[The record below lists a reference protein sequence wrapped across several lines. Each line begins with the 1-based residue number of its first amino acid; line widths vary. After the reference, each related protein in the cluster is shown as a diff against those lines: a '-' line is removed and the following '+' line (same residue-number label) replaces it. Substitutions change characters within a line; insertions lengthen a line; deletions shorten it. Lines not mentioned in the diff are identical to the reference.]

1 MSDNSRGDAGNSLRL
16 SAEERRE
23 RDRERRRRYRETH
36 ADEVRERNRR
46 WKAEHPEKIKEYR
59 DRFRANHIE
68 RIRKENRER
77 ERARAAKA
85 RRAATAAE
93 RRRVKGRERYAA
105 DPETHRDYQRE
116 RRRAQ
121 RAADPE
127 GYREAKKQR
136 NKRWRDSHKDEQNAK
151 LRAKHRDNPE
161 IKRAAA
167 ERYYAEH
174 GDEVRERRRSY
185 YWANRE
191 KQLEKQRLWR
201 ARERRRRELGLPPRR
216 LHRVT
221 ASERAAN
228 ASAGDEFFTRSR
240 TPEELKAIR
249 REPKTSARELARWHR
264 SSTRARLAAG
274 IDGDTDAIRPVTA
287 SRRRESEREAAARRK
302 READAAEAA
311 RMDAIAREINDRLRH
326 EPRRSPTTRRRP
338 VLRATPPST
347 SGGLS
352 L

>member
-1 MSDNSRGDAGNSLRL
+1 MADKPADAGGARRL
-16 SAEERRE
+16 TDEERRE
-23 RDRERRRRYRETH
+23 RERERRRRYRETH

-46 WKAEHPEKIKEYR
+46 WKSEHPEKIKEYR
-59 DRFRANHIE
+59 DRFRANHLE

-77 ERARAAKA
+77 ERARTAKA
-85 RRAATAAE
+85 RRAAAAAE
-93 RRRVKGRERYAA
+93 RRRVKGRARYAA
-105 DPETHRDYQRE
+105 DPKTHRDYQRE

-174 GDEVRERRRSY
+174 GDEVRERRRAY

-201 ARERRRRELGLPPRR
+201 AREKRRRELGLPPRR

-228 ASAGDEFFTRSR
+228 ASAADEFFTRAR
-240 TPEELKAIR
+240 TPEEVKAIR

-264 SSTRARLAAG
+264 SSARARLAAG
-274 IDGDTDAIRPVTA
+274 IDADSDAIRPVTT

-338 VLRATPPST
+338 VRTATPPST

>member
-1 MSDNSRGDAGNSLRL
+1 M
-16 SAEERRE
+16 
-23 RDRERRRRYRETH
+23 
-36 ADEVRERNRR
+36 
-46 WKAEHPEKIKEYR
+46 KA
-59 DRFRANHIE
+59 
-68 RIRKENRER
+68 
-77 ERARAAKA
+77 
-85 RRAATAAE
+85 
-93 RRRVKGRERYAA
+93 RERYAA
-105 DPETHRDYQRE
+105 DPKANLEYQRK

-174 GDEVRERRRSY
+174 GDEVRERRRAY

-201 ARERRRRELGLPPRR
+201 AREKRRRELGLPPRR
-216 LHRVT
+216 LHRLT

-228 ASAGDEFFTRSR
+228 ASAADEFFTRPR
-240 TPEELKAIR
+240 TPDEVKAIR
-249 REPKTSARELARWHR
+249 REPKTSARELARWNR
-264 SSTRARLAAG
+264 SSARARLAAG
-274 IDGDTDAIRPVTA
+274 IDADSDAIRPVMA

-302 READAAEAA
+302 REAAAAEAA

-338 VLRATPPST
+338 VRRATPPST

>member
-1 MSDNSRGDAGNSLRL
+1 MRTENASVRAPRRLGDA
-16 SAEERRE
+16 A
-23 RDRERRRRYRETH
+23 
-36 ADEVRERNRR
+36 
-46 WKAEHPEKIKEYR
+46 
-59 DRFRANHIE
+59 
-68 RIRKENRER
+68 
-77 ERARAAKA
+77 
-85 RRAATAAE
+85 AAE

-174 GDEVRERRRSY
+174 GDAVRERRRAY

-191 KQLEKQRLWR
+191 KQLETQRLWR
-201 ARERRRRELGLPPRR
+201 AREKRRRDLGWPPRR

-221 ASERAAN
+221 ARERAAN
-228 ASAGDEFFTRSR
+228 ASAADEFFTRPR

-264 SSTRARLAAG
+264 SSTRARLASG
-274 IDGDTDAIRPVTA
+274 IEADFDAIRPVTT
-287 SRRRESEREAAARRK
+287 SRRRETEREAAARRK

-338 VLRATPPST
+338 VRTATPPST